1 MLSALGKSCLTHS
14 EDQMLKP
21 GLSAGTLLK
30 KEKSEKIKKE
40 NPDEMPGFIPGFLD
54 QNIKEWVLAIHIF

>member
-1 MLSALGKSCLTHS
+1 
-14 EDQMLKP
+14 MLKP